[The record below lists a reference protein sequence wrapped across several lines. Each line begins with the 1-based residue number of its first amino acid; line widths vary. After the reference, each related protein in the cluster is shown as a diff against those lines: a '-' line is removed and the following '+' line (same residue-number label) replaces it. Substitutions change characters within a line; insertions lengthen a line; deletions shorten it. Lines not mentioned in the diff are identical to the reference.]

1 MGNVLPETTID
12 YKKNGY
18 QKCRHLTGIHQGIG
32 PREIRGQTLTHMH
45 QVLKELSV
53 LSLRSEM

>member
-1 MGNVLPETTID
+1 MENVLPETTID

-32 PREIRGQTLTHMH
+32 PREIRGQTLTHM
-45 QVLKELSV
+45 Q
-53 LSLRSEM
+53 

>member
-1 MGNVLPETTID
+1 LREVLLLPHFENILPETTID

-32 PREIRGQTLTHMH
+32 PKKIRGKKKLNHM
-45 QVLKELSV
+45 Q
-53 LSLRSEM
+53 